1 MGVRVDKAGGDDE
14 AGGIERLCRAG
25 ADPADL
31 GIRPSLTAIS
41 AWRPGAPVPST
52 TVPPLISSS

>member
-31 GIRPSLTAIS
+31 GNPAVLDRDIGLASRRT
-41 AWRPGAPVPST
+41 GAVDNGPA
-52 TVPPLISSS
+52 LDQ